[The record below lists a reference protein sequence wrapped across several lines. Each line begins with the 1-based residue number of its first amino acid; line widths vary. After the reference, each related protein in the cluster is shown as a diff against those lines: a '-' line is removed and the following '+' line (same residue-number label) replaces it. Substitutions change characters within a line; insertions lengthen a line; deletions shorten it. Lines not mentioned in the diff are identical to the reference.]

1 MSATGLELVS
11 HGPEET
17 QRIGR
22 LLGNEARPGDIFLL
36 VGPLGA
42 GKTCLTQ
49 GIAWGL
55 GVQEYARS
63 PTFVL
68 ITRYQG
74 RLTMHHVDLFRIE
87 DPLEAQDLGLEEY
100 LSGEGIC
107 VVEWADRA
115 AQLFPSESL
124 WIEMKYGVSEL
135 ERIIRFHTNG
145 IRHLAHLEPLR
156 SLPGSQKCC

>member
-135 ERIIRFHTNG
+135 ERIIRFHTSG